1 MEFGATG
8 VVAGPADAFSFGGTA
23 RVKRIAGKTG
33 VDVVFDP
40 VGGRFAEPAVRS
52 LGWHGRYLVIGFAGG
67 EIPKIPL
74 NLPLLSERAIVG
86 VYWGAWAARSPEV
99 NHANLAQMLDWVR
112 TGRLKPLVSRS
123 YPLARAA
130 DALEALAQRRV
141 HGKVVLVTH
150 SQDTD

>member
-1 MEFGATG
+1 
-8 VVAGPADAFSFGGTA
+8 
-23 RVKRIAGKTG
+23 
-33 VDVVFDP
+33 
-40 VGGRFAEPAVRS
+40 
-52 LGWHGRYLVIGFAGG
+52 
-67 EIPKIPL
+67 
-74 NLPLLSERAIVG
+74 
-86 VYWGAWAARSPEV
+86 
-99 NHANLAQMLDWVR
+99 VR